1 MTRRLRDF
9 AGREAGQQEQHHH
22 HNQYHNHVLVRLKGI
37 FQHQHFKVVDL
48 FRVHPSHLF
57 FQTLAFREDQIFAQQ
72 NTGSCANG
80 VKGLAD
86 VQA

>member
-22 HNQYHNHVLVRLKGI
+22 HNQHHNHVLVRLKGI

-48 FRVHPSHLF
+48 LRVHPSHLF
-57 FQTLAFREDQIFAQQ
+57 FQTLAFREDQIFTQQ
-72 NTGSCANG
+72 NTSGCTNG
-80 VKGLAD
+80 VKGSG
-86 VQA
+86 